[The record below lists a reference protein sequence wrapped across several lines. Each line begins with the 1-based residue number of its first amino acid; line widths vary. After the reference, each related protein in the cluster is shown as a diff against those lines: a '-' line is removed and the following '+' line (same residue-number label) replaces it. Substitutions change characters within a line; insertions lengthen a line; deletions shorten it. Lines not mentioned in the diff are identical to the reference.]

1 MLRAS
6 MPVGDVI
13 PHTLVG
19 LHDGC
24 TWQIAL
30 ASGLRT
36 LQIAWAERRLR
47 HWRHIETKP
56 AVSGLFFHHP
66 TEQEYADG

>member
-1 MLRAS
+1 MVLTFSAEGTRRVMCKVAS
-6 MPVGDVI
+6 EHAGGDVI

-24 TWQIAL
+24 TRQIAR

-36 LQIAWAERRLR
+36 LQIAGAGAAINALAS
-47 HWRHIETKP
+47 H
-56 AVSGLFFHHP
+56 
-66 TEQEYADG
+66 